1 MANFNHDYIGNLVM
15 RAQADDSDAFA
26 ELYALTYKHIY
37 NYAGHYLRDEYLAQ
51 DAMQE
56 TYVSALKNIRKIKEP
71 SLFVAWL
78 NQICFH
84 VCYDMSKKND
94 AGYDTTIS
102 PELMEVL
109 KDDHTYHDPVLNYED
124 KEQTEAIKRSVA
136 ELPFNEQQVIVMRYY
151 NDMKLEDIASAMNVS
166 RSSVKRYL
174 ISGRE
179 KLARKLSE
187 GGRRS

>member
-1 MANFNHDYIGNLVM
+1 MAIFNHDYIGNLVM

-84 VCYDMSKKND
+84 VCYDMRKRND
-94 AGYDTTIS
+94 AGYDLS
-102 PELMEVL
+102 VSSELLEFI
-109 KDDHTYHDPVLNYED
+109 KDDHSYHDPVISFED
-124 KEQTEAIKRSVA
+124 KEEATSLQRAIA

-151 NDMKLEDIASAMNVS
+151 NDMKLEEIAAAMQVS

-174 ISGRE
+174 ISGRDRLAK
-179 KLARKLSE
+179 KLRGEVSE
-187 GGRRS
+187 